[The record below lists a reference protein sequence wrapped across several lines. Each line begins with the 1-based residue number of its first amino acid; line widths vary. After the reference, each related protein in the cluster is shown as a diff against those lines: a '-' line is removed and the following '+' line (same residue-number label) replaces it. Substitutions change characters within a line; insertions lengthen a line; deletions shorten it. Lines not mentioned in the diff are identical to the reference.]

1 MIQRAQTGYLIL
13 CAAFLMTFL
22 ALPSSR
28 GLGAGPLGGVAIM
41 AIGLAALAVSLVSV
55 WQYGRRR
62 LQRKLIVA
70 AQVLTVALL
79 AVLYG
84 SFYVQGGSIRTAD
97 GMDAGLLVS
106 LGLPLLAY
114 VALFLARR
122 AVSRDIRLVRSMDR
136 LR

>member
-1 MIQRAQTGYLIL
+1 MIQRVQTGYLL
-13 CAAFLMTFL
+13 FCATCLAGFL

-28 GLGAGPLGGVAIM
+28 ELGAGSLGTTGIM
-41 AIGLAALAVSLVSV
+41 AFGLAVLVASLVSV
-55 WQYGRRR
+55 ALYGRRR

-70 AQVLTVALL
+70 GQVLTVGLL
-79 AVLYG
+79 AILYG
-84 SFYVQGGSIRTAD
+84 SFYVQGGSVVSAE

-122 AVSRDIRLVRSMDR
+122 AVTRDIRLVRSMDR